1 MPDTAVNEDRLALEA
16 AIASPYNYDRHS
28 GGPIIWILNQGGERI
43 ISQRRSRRMS
53 SEADVYYI
61 SRSSNSIRRLILRP
75 FAILVFGYCLL
86 QALDQNQNNK
96 PSPLLVGKGTDCGA
110 AWTNS
115 KGLSSSKDLIHSM
128 LGQPKQP
135 LPVYPAVSW
144 TRATV
149 PSLASIHDQDNPED
163 AATNANS
170 PQLYGW
176 EPTAY
181 PDPIL
186 DPNRCGIAYLEE
198 EEERERP
205 TGVDFNMTGL
215 RLCDPDWVLGGVYLE
230 EIALAM
236 HNFSSLFSDPLRL
249 PVWSTHNSPPTP
261 RRLTQWGMGDEDSDA
276 PINIKIVKEASSEED
291 DDEEEAVE
299 TTKTEKKTKP
309 RPVIQLAVATV
320 RKVSAFCISSLVL
333 EIQSRFK

>member
-1 MPDTAVNEDRLALEA
+1 MPETTVNEDRLALEA
-16 AIASPYNYDRHS
+16 AIASPYNYDRRS
-28 GGPIIWILNQGGERI
+28 GGPRIWILNQGGERI
-43 ISQRRSRRMS
+43 INRRRSRRMS

-96 PSPLLVGKGTDCGA
+96 PSPVLLGNATDCGA
-110 AWTNS
+110 AWTDS
-115 KGLSSSKDLIHSM
+115 KGLSSSSSKDLIHSM
-128 LGQPKQP
+128 LEQPKQP
-135 LPVYPAVSW
+135 LPVYPAVA
-144 TRATV
+144 RAKAMV
-149 PSLASIHDQDNPED
+149 PSLAPIHDQEDPED
-163 AATNANS
+163 AATNGNS

-176 EPTAY
+176 EPSAY

-205 TGVDFNMTGL
+205 QPGDFNMTGL

-249 PVWSTHNSPPTP
+249 PVWSTPNSPPTP
-261 RRLTQWGMGDEDSDA
+261 RRLTQWGMGNEEPDA
-276 PINIKIVKEASSEED
+276 PVNIKIVKEASSEED
-291 DDEEEAVE
+291 DDDDEEEEAVE
-299 TTKTEKKTKP
+299 TTKTEKKTKL

-320 RKVSAFCISSLVL
+320 RKVKVFCISSLV
-333 EIQSRFK
+333 F